1 MRDERSKLWFLLGLG
16 ILYCLVLGFLFQQ
29 LPSSGYND
37 DFHARWYA
45 SRQRFETGRS
55 IYDWQNAQEVS
66 KLTGWPLVYEL
77 RYYYPAYLL
86 VFTAPLSFL
95 PYPLAR
101 FLWTVCGLWA
111 LWSGTLLFLRFP
123 RRVLSINQITILL
136 VFITTSLPVFQHTLN
151 GQFNTIGVLSL
162 GLTYWALLRKRYG
175 LAGLFAAGLLFKP
188 QATFFALAFFVF
200 WSIWRKERWKFLF
213 GLGTAALG
221 LWGIAELLERNWI
234 STFFKSLDSYTDIRS
249 VLMQLGDTRAILSIG
264 LGALTLWLFWRWRE
278 QEPSDWIFRSGL
290 LWAICLSVLI
300 IPLYAMLHAVL
311 LGPMFALLLGI
322 VADWKPAWLQ
332 RTWWV
337 TVAVFTAGLVV
348 FIIALLLTG
357 TTGLHIAAAESVY
370 RVAAPLV
377 IGGIVLASL
386 FSAAKSKWIPPTS
399 TKKT

>member
-1 MRDERSKLWFLLGLG
+1 M
-16 ILYCLVLGFLFQQ
+16 
-29 LPSSGYND
+29 P
-37 DFHARWYA
+37 RWYA
-45 SRQRFETGRS
+45 SRQSFESGRS
-55 IYDWQNAQEVS
+55 IYDWQNAEEVS

-86 VFTAPLSFL
+86 AFTAPLSFL

-101 FLWTVCGLWA
+101 FLWTVFGLWA

-123 RRVLSINQITILL
+123 KRILSINQITILL

-151 GQFNTIGVLSL
+151 GQFNAIGILSL
-162 GLTYWALLRKRYG
+162 GLTYWALLRKRYS

-188 QATFFALAFFVF
+188 QATIFALAFFVF
-200 WSIWRKERWKFLF
+200 WSIWQKERWKFLF
-213 GLGTAALG
+213 GLVIAAMA
-221 LWGIAELLERNWI
+221 LWGIAELLEPNWI
-234 STFFKSLDSYTDIRS
+234 STFFESLGSYTDIRS
-249 VLMQLGDTRAILSIG
+249 VLMQLGDTHTILSIG
-264 LGALTLWLFWRWRE
+264 LGAMTLWLFWRWRE
-278 QEPSDWIFRSGL
+278 QEPSNWIFRSGL

-377 IGGIVLASL
+377 IGGITLASL
-386 FSAAKSKWIPPTS
+386 FSAVKSKQISS
-399 TKKT
+399 T